1 MGQTLSEPVVEKARA
16 LASLPTT
23 VRAKP
28 HLSVSRSLV
37 YAFCLELLFDPRI
50 PISPPTRADNVLSQ
64 TSDKGEDDRL
74 LYGVS
79 AMQGWRISMEDAHC
93 TVLDLLTPES
103 DDDKKIHPS
112 RLSFFG
118 VFDGHGGHKVA
129 EFAGGRIYD
138 ILKKQDTFKAG
149 NYDQSLKDT
158 FLATDRAILSGKDPS
173 QSYTKSIQRKHADS
187 AYDSRPEANAG
198 DSRSVLGVK
207 GRAKP
212 LSFDHKPQNEGE
224 KARIT
229 AAGGF
234 VDFGRVNGNLALS
247 RAIGDFEFKKSADL
261 APEQQI
267 VTAFP
272 DVVSHDLT
280 DDDEFLV
287 IACDGIWDCQSSQAV
302 VEFVRRGI
310 AAKQDLDKIC
320 ENMMDNCLASNSETG
335 GVGCDNMTMI
345 VVGFLRGRTKEQW
358 YEEVASRVA
367 KGDGPCAPPEYAEF
381 RGPGVHHIF
390 DDSDSGYDVDENKS
404 KPFGIGGYKGR
415 IIFLGDGTEV
425 LTDSDDAE
433 MFDNSEEDKDL
444 ASQVSK
450 NATSEEEAGNDGL
463 PPRAPSP
470 PPRGAKNEASP
481 TKSEQTT
488 TKDTPAEAKTESSS
502 TKDESKQE
510 EASTAESKA

>member
-1 MGQTLSEPVVEKARA
+1 MGQTLSEPVVEK
-16 LASLPTT
+16 
-23 VRAKP
+23 
-28 HLSVSRSLV
+28 
-37 YAFCLELLFDPRI
+37 
-50 PISPPTRADNVLSQ
+50 

-79 AMQGWRISMEDAHC
+79 AMQGWRISMEDAHT
-93 TVLDLLTPES
+93 TVLDLLTPQGDE
-103 DDDKKIHPS
+103 KNTHPS

-118 VFDGHGGHKVA
+118 VFDGHGGDKVA
-129 EFAGGRIYD
+129 QFAGQRIPD
-138 ILKKQDTFKAG
+138 ILVKQDTFKQG
-149 NYDQSLKDT
+149 NYEQSLKDC
-158 FLATDRAILSGKDPS
+158 FLATDRAILSDPAYEDEVS
-173 QSYTKSIQRKHADS
+173 GCTACCGLISADKIFI
-187 AYDSRPEANAG
+187 ANAG

-247 RAIGDFEFKKSADL
+247 RAIGDFEFKKSAEL

-267 VTAFP
+267 VTAYP
-272 DVVSHDLT
+272 DVVMHELS

-335 GVGCDNMTMI
+335 GVGCDNMTM
-345 VVGFLRGRTKEQW
+345 VVIGFLRGKTKEEW

-381 RGPGVHHIF
+381 RGPGVHHNY
-390 DDSDSGYDVDENKS
+390 DDSDNFDELDAETRSRN
-404 KPFGIGGYKGR
+404 FGVGGYKGR

-425 LTDSDDAE
+425 LTDSEDTE

-450 NATSEEEAGNDGL
+450 KSADDNEP

-470 PPRGAKNEASP
+470 PPRGNKKQQELANAGNDESTETQVANSEDAKSGSEASKP
-481 TKSEQTT
+481 
-488 TKDTPAEAKTESSS
+488 DLSSG
-502 TKDESKQE
+502 SKE
-510 EASTAESKA
+510 

>member
-1 MGQTLSEPVVEKARA
+1 MGQTLSEPVVEKTSENGGDER
-16 LASLPTT
+16 
-23 VRAKP
+23 
-28 HLSVSRSLV
+28 
-37 YAFCLELLFDPRI
+37 LF
-50 PISPPTRADNVLSQ
+50 
-64 TSDKGEDDRL
+64 
-74 LYGVS
+74 YGVS
-79 AMQGWRISMEDAHC
+79 AMQGWRISMEDSHT
-93 TVLDLLTPES
+93 TVLDLLAGTPAA
-103 DDDKKIHPS
+103 KQHAS
-112 RLSFFG
+112 RISFFG
-118 VFDGHGGHKVA
+118 VYDGHGGDKVA
-129 EFAGGRIYD
+129 LFTGANIHN
-138 ILKKQDTFKAG
+138 IIAKQDTFKTG
-149 NYDQSLKDT
+149 NYEQALKDG
-158 FLATDRAILSGKDPS
+158 FLATDRAILNDPKYEDEVSGCTACVGLITEDKI
-173 QSYTKSIQRKHADS
+173 YT
-187 AYDSRPEANAG
+187 ANAG

-267 VTAFP
+267 VTAYP
-272 DVVSHDLT
+272 DVVVHDLG

-302 VEFVRRGI
+302 IEFVRRGI

-345 VVGFLRGRTKEQW
+345 IIGFLRGRSKEEW
-358 YEEVASRVA
+358 FEEIARRVA
-367 KGDGPCAPPEYAEF
+367 NGDGPCAPPEYAEF
-381 RGPGVHHIF
+381 RGPGVHHNF
-390 DDSDSGYDVDENKS
+390 DDSDSGVEEHRQGGNTGGNGRN
-404 KPFGIGGYKGR
+404 FGIGGYKGR

-425 LTDSDDAE
+425 LTDGDDTE

-450 NATSEEEAGNDGL
+450 GETQGGDKEATPQPETKTGGAKAEEANDV
-463 PPRAPSP
+463 
-470 PPRGAKNEASP
+470 KKEA
-481 TKSEQTT
+481 
-488 TKDTPAEAKTESSS
+488 
-502 TKDESKQE
+502 
-510 EASTAESKA
+510 

>member
-1 MGQTLSEPVVEKARA
+1 MGQTLSEPVVEK
-16 LASLPTT
+16 
-23 VRAKP
+23 
-28 HLSVSRSLV
+28 
-37 YAFCLELLFDPRI
+37 
-50 PISPPTRADNVLSQ
+50 
-64 TSDKGEDDRL
+64 TSDKGEDERL

-79 AMQGWRISMEDAHC
+79 AMQGWRISMEDAH
-93 TVLDLLTPES
+93 TTLLDLLTPQG
-103 DDDKKIHPS
+103 DDQKSHPS

-118 VFDGHGGHKVA
+118 VFDGHGGDKVA
-129 EFAGGRIYD
+129 QFAGKNITD
-138 ILKKQDTFKAG
+138 ILVKQDTFKAG
-149 NYDQSLKDT
+149 NYEQALKDC
-158 FLATDRAILSGKDPS
+158 FLATDRAILSDPQYEEEVS
-173 QSYTKSIQRKHADS
+173 GCTACCGLINSDKIFI
-187 AYDSRPEANAG
+187 ANAG

-247 RAIGDFEFKKSADL
+247 RAIGDFEFKKSAEL

-267 VTAFP
+267 VTAYP
-272 DVVSHDLT
+272 DVVTHELS

-287 IACDGIWDCQSSQAV
+287 VACDGIWDCQSSQAV
-302 VEFVRRGI
+302 IEFVRRGI

-335 GVGCDNMTMI
+335 GVGCDNMTMVI
-345 VVGFLRGRTKEQW
+345 IGFLRGKTKEEW

-381 RGPGVHHIF
+381 RGPGVHHNY
-390 DDSDSGYDVDENKS
+390 DDSDSGYDVDSTENKTRS
-404 KPFGIGGYKGR
+404 FGIGGYKGR

-425 LTDSDDAE
+425 LTDSDDTE

-450 NATSEEEAGNDGL
+450 NSSADEDGESGP

-470 PPRGAKNEASP
+470 PPRG
-481 TKSEQTT
+481 TKKPAEMSKTGSDETT
-488 TKDTPAEAKTESSS
+488 KKDTPAVEVMNEAV
-502 TKDESKQE
+502 KDEGTG
-510 EASTAESKA
+510 ADSTTA